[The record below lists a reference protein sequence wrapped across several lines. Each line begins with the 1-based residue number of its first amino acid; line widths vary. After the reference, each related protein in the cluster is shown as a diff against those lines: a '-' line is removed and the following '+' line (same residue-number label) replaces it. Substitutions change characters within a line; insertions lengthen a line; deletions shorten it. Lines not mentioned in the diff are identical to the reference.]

1 VSSLATQS
9 RGDRQGISQPHR
21 SADFPIPGLTAL
33 WAETLGYPEICIAIL
48 DAPVDRANPCLESTK
63 IEQRWLGHHGHCSAH
78 GTEVASVIFA
88 SHDSPVWGIAPKCSG
103 VSVPIY
109 DCDPERSPSTNQ
121 HQLARAIYEALAA
134 GAHIINV
141 SAGQLVPDAI
151 AEAELAD
158 AVRAC
163 SSAGVLIVAAVGND
177 GCDCLHVPAALPCVL
192 AVGATRWDGTP
203 LPGSNW
209 GAAYGK
215 QGILAPG
222 DDIPVAGRH
231 GRPELRTGT
240 SYATAIVSGVAALL
254 LSRERKRGRSIRPL
268 LIRRALL
275 AAAQSVR
282 QTGSESRRFLAGRLN
297 ITEAIHVLDTWS
309 NTMTHEDL
317 DLAAQ
322 CNPASDNGR
331 DAHQAAVT
339 PSSEPDAAPAQRSQ
353 LQEVPAPNTS
363 RAEYTD
369 TVQPSAC
376 AACRGERQLVYA
388 LGRLNYDFGSEAGL
402 DAFKQVMRHL
412 QHPDANDERIKW
424 HNANPLDERHLALFL
439 DTLDE
444 AEAHA
449 WITALNWTLEVGGMP
464 LYAVRPEG
472 PQAVAGYERILS
484 YFFEQFPQKKKDDDK
499 PEKQEKQKEQKPKK
513 ERHPVAERV
522 SVPGIIAGQ
531 ATLFSG
537 LRVPVIN
544 PDVRGLFNWNLNE
557 LLKEVLKKTDE
568 HDFDDDEDDDR
579 EDEATKE
586 ENKQLKRSLREFLN
600 RLYFELQ
607 NAGRTSRERALNYAG
622 TNLIEPKK
630 IFRRELR
637 EKHSLDSIG
646 AERSTMCR
654 LGSDCWDITLSFFN
668 PEHPLQT
675 VRSIYRYT
683 VDVSEV
689 FPVIVGEIRSWKAR

>member
-1 VSSLATQS
+1 MSSLATQS

-209 GAAYGK
+209 GSTYGK
-215 QGILAPG
+215 QGLLAPG
-222 DDIPVAGRH
+222 EDIPVAATH
-231 GRPELRTGT
+231 GGAELRTGT

-254 LSRERKRGRSIRPL
+254 LSRERKRGRPIRPL
-268 LIRRALL
+268 LIRKALL

-282 QTGSESRRFLAGRLN
+282 QTGSENPRFLAGRLN
-297 ITEAIHVLDTWS
+297 ITETIHLIDTWS
-309 NTMTHEDL
+309 TTMTHEDL

-322 CNPASDNGR
+322 CNSLSNNGN
-331 DAHQAAVT
+331 DVHSAAVT
-339 PSSEPDAAPAQRSQ
+339 PSSEPVATPLEPSR
-353 LQEVPAPNTS
+353 LQTFPAPQ
-363 RAEYTD
+363 REYVD
-369 TVQPSAC
+369 AVQPSAC

-388 LGRLNYDFGSEAGL
+388 LGQLGHDFGNEACL
-402 DAFKQVMRHL
+402 DAFKQRM
-412 QHPDANDERIKW
+412 QYEWPD
-424 HNANPLDERHLALFL
+424 ANPLDESQLLKFL
-439 DTLDE
+439 DVMNSQKTPE
-444 AEAHA
+444 PWHVS
-449 WITALNWTLEVGGMP
+449 ALLWTLEVGDLP
-464 LYAVRPEG
+464 LYVIRPEG
-472 PQAVAGYERILS
+472 PFARDAYDVLQR
-484 YFFEQFPQKKKDDDK
+484 YFREQFPHKN
-499 PEKQEKQKEQKPKK
+499 EKGEN
-513 ERHPVAERV
+513 VAGVERV
-522 SVPGIIAGQ
+522 AVPGVITGQ

-537 LRVPVIN
+537 QQVPIIN
-544 PDVRGLFNWNLNE
+544 PDLRGLCNWSA
-557 LLKEVLKKTDE
+557 
-568 HDFDDDEDDDR
+568 
-579 EDEATKE
+579 EALIGKP
-586 ENKQLKRSLREFLN
+586 NGKPSQPAREFLD
-600 RLYFELQ
+600 RIYFELR
-607 NAGRTSRERALNYAG
+607 NSGRTSPERALNYAG
-622 TNLIEPKK
+622 TNLVEPKG
-630 IFRRELR
+630 IFAKEAAAKRA
-637 EKHSLDSIG
+637 LDTIRV
-646 AERSTMCR
+646 ERSTTYR
-654 LGSDCWDITLSFFN
+654 PGSDCWDITLAFFD
-668 PEHPLQT
+668 PEEPLKT
-675 VRSIYRYT
+675 ARSIHRYT
-683 VDVSEV
+683 IDVSDV
-689 FPVIVGEIRSWKAR
+689 IPVSVGIPRSWKAR